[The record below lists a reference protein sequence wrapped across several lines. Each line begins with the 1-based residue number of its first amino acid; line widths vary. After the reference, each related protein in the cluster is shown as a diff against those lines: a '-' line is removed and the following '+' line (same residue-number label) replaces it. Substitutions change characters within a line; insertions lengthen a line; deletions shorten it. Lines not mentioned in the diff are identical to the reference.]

1 MKKFKNNNDIPF
13 ERQIL
18 PIIRSY
24 DQLRSLVQELRA
36 ENLQLQKERDLAER
50 CRRDFQSENSK
61 LKKKV
66 QLLEKIQRKEAE
78 RQATEDMKKPPET
91 LPFTQRMKNLL
102 FRKNANILI

>member
-13 ERQIL
+13 ERQML

-24 DQLRSLVQELRA
+24 DQLRSLVQELRE
-36 ENLQLQKERDLAER
+36 ENIQLQKERDLAER

-66 QLLEKIQRKEAE
+66 QFLEKIQ
-78 RQATEDMKKPPET
+78 QAAEDMKKPPEQQS
-91 LPFTQRMKNLL
+91 FTQWMKNL
-102 FRKNANILI
+102 FFGKKLIT